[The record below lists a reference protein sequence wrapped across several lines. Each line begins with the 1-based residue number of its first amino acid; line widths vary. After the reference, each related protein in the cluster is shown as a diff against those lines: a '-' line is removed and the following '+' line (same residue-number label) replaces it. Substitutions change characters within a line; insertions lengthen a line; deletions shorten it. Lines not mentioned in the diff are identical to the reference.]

1 MTAPRLRVGVVGHVE
16 HVEFVGV
23 DQVPTAGGIV
33 HGEARR
39 AVAAGGGA
47 VAAVQLA
54 RWGAESIFF
63 TALGDD
69 ELGHR
74 CADELTAR
82 GVQLHTT
89 FRAEPQR
96 RAITLVDAQR
106 ERTIIVVG
114 PRLVAAA
121 ADPLPWDLLASCD
134 AIYVTGCDA
143 AALRLARRARKLVA
157 TSRVLTLLQSAAVE
171 LDALVGSANDPSER
185 YTPGDLTP
193 PPQLVVLTNGGKG
206 GTFYGRDGV
215 EQSYAPVPATVT
227 GDTYG
232 AGDTFAAGLTYALGE
247 GRAAADACAFAA
259 ERAAEVV
266 TFVGPYPPGA

>member
-1 MTAPRLRVGVVGHVE
+1 MTGARLRVGVVGHVE

-23 DQVPTAGGIV
+23 DRVPVAGGIV
-33 HGEARR
+33 HGQARG

-69 ELGHR
+69 DLGHR

-106 ERTIIVVG
+106 ERTIIVLG
-114 PRLVAAA
+114 ARHVARAS
-121 ADPLPWDLLASCD
+121 DPLPWDLLASCD

-143 AALRLARRARKLVA
+143 AALQLARRARALVA
-157 TSRVLTLLQSAAVE
+157 TSRVLPLLQSAAIE
-171 LDALVGSANDPSER
+171 LDALVGSDNDPSER
-185 YTPGDLTP
+185 YAPGDLAP
-193 PPQLVVLTNGGKG
+193 APHLVVRTNGGAG
-206 GTFYGRDGV
+206 GTWYGRDNV
-215 EQSYAPVPATVT
+215 RHTYAPVPATVT

-232 AGDTFAAGLTYALGE
+232 AGDTFAAALTYALGE
-247 GRAAADACAFAA
+247 GQSPGAACTFAA
-259 ERAAEVV
+259 SRAAEVL
-266 TFVGPYPPGA
+266 TFDGPYPR